1 MGCGGSKKADDV
13 ADPSAV
19 TLEGGAAPP
28 AKKPVKAPSAGQLA
42 KQKAEEERLEKA
54 QAAAAVKVQARARGA
69 KGRAAAVAERA
80 KYPCKQYRVNVA
92 AENFGDCLC
101 GFPKA
106 EHKAS
111 AFEKNT
117 AEPAR
122 AKRVNSADAREKM
135 MQKEKVACKKYVVNM
150 ESANF
155 GECVCGAKRDD
166 HTAEALA
173 AGTKGGPK
181 HGERDSAEV
190 RAGFVQKE
198 FVECKKYVV
207 NMESA
212 NFGECVCGAK
222 RDDHSPAALAAAT
235 KGGPKHGQRNSA
247 DVRGGFLQKEYC
259 ACEKY
264 VVNMESAN
272 FGECVCGEPRDHH
285 SPEAL
290 GNATKGGPKHGQ
302 RNSADVREG
311 FLQKETVSCTN
322 FVLDMSPDALFGQCV
337 NCGQPRNKHSDAAL
351 KGAPADVGAPGA
363 LAKEASKYTSQDVL
377 EVAEPPK
384 PAKRLSYAQAL
395 TGSPN

>member
-155 GECVCGAKRDD
+155 GECICGAKRDD

-198 FVECKKYVV
+198 FVECK
-207 NMESA
+207 
-212 NFGECVCGAK
+212 
-222 RDDHSPAALAAAT
+222 
-235 KGGPKHGQRNSA
+235 
-247 DVRGGFLQKEYC
+247 
-259 ACEKY
+259 KY

>member
-1 MGCGGSKKADDV
+1 M
-13 ADPSAV
+13 
-19 TLEGGAAPP
+19 
-28 AKKPVKAPSAGQLA
+28 
-42 KQKAEEERLEKA
+42 
-54 QAAAAVKVQARARGA
+54 QARARGA

-122 AKRVNSADAREKM
+122 ASASNSADAREKM

-155 GECVCGAKRDD
+155 GECICGAKRDD

-212 NFGECVCGAK
+212 NFGECICGAK
-222 RDDHSPAALAAAT
+222 GRPQP
-235 KGGPKHGQRNSA
+235 GGA
-247 DVRGGFLQKEYC
+247 RGGDQ
-259 ACEKY
+259 
-264 VVNMESAN
+264 
-272 FGECVCGEPRDHH
+272 GR
-285 SPEAL
+285 PEAR
-290 GNATKGGPKHGQ
+290 AAEQ
-302 RNSADVREG
+302 RRRARRLPAEGVLRVR
-311 FLQKETVSCTN
+311 S
-322 FVLDMSPDALFGQCV
+322 MW
-337 NCGQPRNKHSDAAL
+337 
-351 KGAPADVGAPGA
+351 
-363 LAKEASKYTSQDVL
+363 
-377 EVAEPPK
+377 
-384 PAKRLSYAQAL
+384 
-395 TGSPN
+395 